1 MRGVSALHDVKDYS
15 QLGGAQLSN
24 HYAKINGYCLED
36 FIHELPF
43 YIGNIMK
50 YAWRAPFKNGIDD
63 TLKLLDYVE
72 MSSHRWV
79 KYALSDKAIGALN
92 EISNRNFYSE
102 EYGTDRIHRICIS
115 SVAEW
120 ILKSQ
125 GEEESNNEYE
135 ERVILSVAS
144 LQVSLLHN

>member
-1 MRGVSALHDVKDYS
+1 MSSHYKEIGGYS
-15 QLGGAQLSN
+15 LDS
-24 HYAKINGYCLED
+24 

-43 YIGNIMK
+43 YIGNIIK

-63 TLKLLDYVE
+63 TLKLLDYLE
-72 MSSHRWV
+72 MSNHRWV
-79 KYALSDKAIGALN
+79 KYTLSSKAAVALN

-102 EYGTDRIHRICIS
+102 EYGADRVHRICIS
-115 SVAEW
+115 CVAEW

-125 GEEESNNEYE
+125 GEEESNREYE
-135 ERVILSVAS
+135 ERAILSVAS